1 MGSVQL
7 TTDDVSNWLA
17 VTYTFPGQPIV
28 GGVVSIILK
37 KTLQA
42 IKPVLF
48 LYVNEI
54 GGERRLSHSLSN
66 LPLSD
71 VLGKV
76 LSFENDSHQWFLDSL
91 RHKHITSLTRG
102 RGWRTSSPSPPKAP
116 HSVGL

>member
-7 TTDDVSNWLA
+7 TTDDVSDWLA

-91 RHKHITSLTRG
+91 HTNILRHLPG
-102 RGWRTSSPSPPKAP
+102 GGGG
-116 HSVGL
+116 GLLLHLLQKRFTL